1 MLLPCCKRGG
11 FAAAKLHPLVHRC
24 QPFVPACG
32 GWKARKKKVTS
43 AAIID
48 TQMVKKAQ
56 AQLERVEEVG
66 RCEDDGEDGE
76 HGEPAEVEEEDR
88 GGTSAATRR
97 ALWANVVPE
106 AGDEADAAGLAP
118 PPVEERDL

>member
-1 MLLPCCKRGG
+1 MEGEEEEGDVSGDNR
-11 FAAAKLHPLVHRC
+11 HPD
-24 QPFVPACG
+24 G
-32 GWKARKKKVTS
+32 EEG
-43 AAIID
+43 
-48 TQMVKKAQ
+48 AQ